1 MTDEKRRSHIY
12 PIEVECP
19 TCGVRRGVTCRTAG
33 GNHRPAH
40 DPRIQAAWVATRQ
53 AITEQR
59 LQDEALKALR
69 EQAAVY
75 AEEDAES
82 TYDEGKGPGTLVHFA
97 CGLPDDQCTCWPNK
111 PEAPDEPGLCGVP
124 INPARTGP
132 TGGSRCTYPIG
143 HDLVSP
149 DGVSQTYEHGV
160 KGTSLYWTPWPEAN
174 VPVPTGPRY
183 PEVVVT
189 LDLGDGLIGEVSAL
203 TALRRVRM
211 AFNNEGLGALEFA
224 AFFDDAARHGGKYVI
239 ETVRE
244 WVTVL

>member
-19 TCGVRRGVTCRTAG
+19 TCGVRRGVACRTAG
-33 GNHRPAH
+33 GNHRHAH

-59 LQDEALKALR
+59 LQYEALKALR

-111 PEAPDEPGLCGVP
+111 PEAPDEPLCGSP

-132 TGGSRCTYPIG
+132 TGGTTCNYPLG
-143 HDLVSP
+143 HGKVSP

-160 KGTSLYWTPWPEAN
+160 KGTSLYWTPWPEQAPK
-174 VPVPTGPRY
+174 VKY
-183 PEVVVT
+183 PGIVVT
-189 LDLGDGLIGEVSAL
+189 LAQGDGLVGDVAGLEAI
-203 TALRRVRM
+203 RRVRI
-211 AFNNEGLGALEFA
+211 AAIGEGMSDREFLNFLDYALCE
-224 AFFDDAARHGGKYVI
+224 GGKYVS
-239 ETVRE
+239 EAVRE